1 MAAVDTLR
9 VLLLLYLVNAE
20 VDVPALEAV
29 LVELRQLLE
38 AIELELDASGRPL
51 LVLLGDTAR
60 SELPS
65 PVIYEGKGERPPVLE
80 LFVERG
86 GERSRPRRPL
96 RHDEA
101 SSALEW
107 FDAEEGGG
115 ALRPIIKLLTLLAV
129 VVMVE
134 LLSKWVWDVG
144 SGTSSTGET
153 DAACA
158 FPKLSFHLDG
168 FLTGAAG
175 GTAERDAVTVEGI
188 GGTGGAGVDAL
199 LDTVLE
205 VLEDDPVRDPA
216 RSEQSG
222 VGRAYMDTGSNGR
235 DLRESLVD
243 ALEALVD
250 DDLKDGVFCIAEPDA
265 FDVLLSS
272 RAKDWDATARV
283 VNVSSLS

>member
-1 MAAVDTLR
+1 
-9 VLLLLYLVNAE
+9 
-20 VDVPALEAV
+20 
-29 LVELRQLLE
+29 
-38 AIELELDASGRPL
+38 
-51 LVLLGDTAR
+51 
-60 SELPS
+60 
-65 PVIYEGKGERPPVLE
+65 
-80 LFVERG
+80 
-86 GERSRPRRPL
+86 
-96 RHDEA
+96 
-101 SSALEW
+101 
-107 FDAEEGGG
+107 
-115 ALRPIIKLLTLLAV
+115 
-129 VVMVE
+129 MVE
-134 LLSKWVWDVG
+134 LLSIWVWDVG
-144 SGTSSTGET
+144 GGTSSTGET

-175 GTAERDAVTVEGI
+175 GTVEREAETEEGI
-188 GGTGGAGVDAL
+188 GGTGGAGAAGVDAL

-250 DDLKDGVFCIAEPDA
+250 ADLKDGVFCNAAEPDA

-272 RAKDWDATARV
+272 RAKD
-283 VNVSSLS
+283 